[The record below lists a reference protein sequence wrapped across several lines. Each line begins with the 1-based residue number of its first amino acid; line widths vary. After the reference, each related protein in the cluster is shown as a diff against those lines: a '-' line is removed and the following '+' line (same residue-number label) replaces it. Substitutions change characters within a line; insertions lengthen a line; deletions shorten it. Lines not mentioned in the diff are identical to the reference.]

1 MWSKSAVAKFWHC
14 FRKACNEL
22 LQQSCLPWTSTTL
35 CTIIT
40 YQVFAFELMFR
51 EGESAKLPRELK
63 GGQDRILNI
72 RDCELPIIQLYKS
85 IDLTGQKLDNHPPSQ
100 ILRLT
105 CSFKSKWVGEPD
117 NHPPCWTGQSEK
129 AMQALGTRWSFSWN
143 KYCVQKI
150 QTFCIFYSGLWKYI
164 CCSFL
169 DYHFVCRKVSLSFLT
184 IVFGDFCQLS
194 FLFVD
199 FASKF
204 GE

>member
-1 MWSKSAVAKFWHC
+1 MRIKFIEIRHMH
-14 FRKACNEL
+14 EL
-22 LQQSCLPWTSTTL
+22 
-35 CTIIT
+35 
-40 YQVFAFELMFR
+40 
-51 EGESAKLPRELK
+51 
-63 GGQDRILNI
+63 
-72 RDCELPIIQLYKS
+72 IQLDS
-85 IDLTGQKLDNHPPSQ
+85 GQSNSLSWKGSTRKNTQ
-100 ILRLT
+100 VLRLT
-105 CSFKSKWVGEPD
+105 FKSKWVGEPD

-143 KYCVQKI
+143 IYCVQKI